1 MRKSLVSILAVIALV
16 LLLLVAGAS
25 GYIWYRE
32 SHIFVEGIAYSVNA
46 HSLDL
51 RNQTISLAHYNTL
64 HAQLPDCQI
73 FWNVPF
79 QGSRIP
85 NTTRQLTVKQF
96 TQEDMDFIM
105 SYFPP
110 LTTLDAEGCQ
120 DYALLEAFQ
129 EANPQ
134 CEVRYSV
141 DIGGSKVSPDVTAL
155 DLHTGEYDL
164 DVLIQRLPYLKNISK
179 IHFPTPNLTREQI
192 ASLRAAD
199 EALTVTYT
207 VEFLGQE
214 YDPETTT
221 QLDLSQLT
229 SQEVEL
235 AAGQL
240 ENLYNLSFIELTGDS
255 GSSLSKEDAR
265 TLTLAAPQADFHYS
279 FDFYG
284 ETLSSSDTE
293 VHIKQKKIGDEGEA
307 EIRMALDLL
316 PKVER
321 FVLEYCN
328 VSNDVMA
335 AIRDDYRERTK
346 VVWRVQFGNGGSSLT
361 DATAMRVVGG
371 LVDDNCHDLVYCE
384 DVVFLDIGHNEYLDA
399 VPFIEGMPKL
409 EYVIISGA
417 PVKSLEPFR
426 VCKNL
431 RFLEAAFC
439 EYIYDASPLAECE
452 SLEMLNI
459 SYSHITDLR
468 PLDDLEHLHTLFVM
482 YEGRSRVPWDEQ
494 QRFISLHP
502 DCRTEFVGKQPY
514 GIGWRYATT
523 TTFLP
528 DYQLIRDIFNYDAF
542 PGPGCPNDTGFYY
555 DTELYENRRNLE

>member
-25 GYIWYRE
+25 GYIWYQNN
-32 SHIFVEGIAYSVNA
+32 HIFVEGIAYPIHA
-46 HSLDL
+46 QTLDL
-51 RNQTISLAHYNTL
+51 RDQVISLAHYDAL
-64 HAQLPDCQI
+64 HATLPNCQI

-85 NTTRQLTVKQF
+85 NTTRQLTVQQF

-110 LTTLDAEGCQ
+110 MTALDAEGCQ

-129 EANPQ
+129 EANPT

-155 DLHTGEYDL
+155 ELHDGEYDL
-164 DVLIQRLPYLKNISK
+164 DVLMNCLPHLKNLSS
-179 IHFPTPNLTREQI
+179 IHFPTPSLSREQI

-199 EALTVTYT
+199 ENLTVSYT

-229 SQEVEL
+229 SQEVAL
-235 AAGQL
+235 AAQQL
-240 ENLYNLSFIELTGDS
+240 ERLPNISFIELTGDGS
-255 GSSLSKEDAR
+255 SSLSKEDAR

-293 VHIKQKKIGDEGEA
+293 IHIKQKKIGDEGEA

-316 PKVER
+316 PKCQR
-321 FVLEYCN
+321 FVLEYCS

-335 AIRDDYRERTK
+335 AIRDDYRGRTK
-346 VVWRVQFGNGGSSLT
+346 VVWRVNFGKGSTLT
-361 DATAMRVVGG
+361 DATAIRAVYD
-371 LVDDNCHDLVYCE
+371 LVDDNCHDLIYCE
-384 DVVFLDIGHNEYLDA
+384 DVVFMDIGHNEYLDA
-399 VPFIEGMPKL
+399 VSFIAGMPKL
-409 EYVIISGA
+409 EYCIISGS

-459 SYSHITDLR
+459 SYSHITDLS
-468 PLDDLEHLHTLFVM
+468 PLDNLEHLHTLFVM

-502 DCRTEFVGKQPY
+502 DCLTEFVGKQPY
-514 GIGWRYATT
+514 GIGWRYATM

-528 DYQLIRDIFNYDAF
+528 DYQLIRDVFNYDAF
-542 PGPGCPNDTGFYY
+542 PGPGCPNHTGFYY
-555 DTELYENRRNLE
+555 DTEIYETRRNLE

>member
-1 MRKSLVSILAVIALV
+1 MKKSLVSILAVIALV
-16 LLLLVAGAS
+16 LLLLVGGAM
-25 GYIWYRE
+25 GYIWYRD
-32 SHIFVEGIAYSVNA
+32 SHIFIEGIAYPIRA
-46 HSLDL
+46 QSLDL
-51 RNQTISLAHYNTL
+51 QGQNITLAHYNAL
-64 HAQLPDCQI
+64 HEQLPDCEI
-73 FWNVPF
+73 LWDVPF
-79 QGSRIP
+79 QGSRFP
-85 NTTRQLTVKQF
+85 STTREFTVEHF
-96 TQEDMDFIM
+96 TQADMDFLM
-105 SYFPP
+105 AYFPP
-110 LTTLDAEGCQ
+110 LTALNAEECR
-120 DYALLEAFQ
+120 DYSLLEAFQ

-134 CEVRYSV
+134 CTVRYSV
-141 DIGGSKVSPDVTAL
+141 DIGGLHVAPDTAAL
-155 DLHTGEYDL
+155 ELHTGEYDL
-164 DVLIQRLPYLKNISK
+164 ETLTQSLPHLRNLQS
-179 IHFPTPNLTREQI
+179 IHFPTPNLSREQI
-192 ASLRAAD
+192 ASLQAAD
-199 EALTVTYT
+199 ESLTVTYT

-229 SQEVEL
+229 SQEAAL
-235 AAGQL
+235 AAQQL
-240 ENLYNLSFIELTGDS
+240 ERLPNLSFIELTAG
-255 GSSLSKEDAR
+255 GNSSLSKEDAR
-265 TLTLAAPQADFHYS
+265 VLTLAAPQAEFHYS

-284 ETLSSSDTE
+284 VTLSSSDTE

-316 PKVER
+316 PKCQR

-335 AIRDDYRERTK
+335 SIREDYRGRTK
-346 VVWRVQFGNGGSSLT
+346 VVWRVNFGNGGSSLT

-384 DVVFLDIGHNEYLDA
+384 DVVFMDIGHNEYLDA
-399 VPFIEGMPKL
+399 VPFVAGMPKL

-439 EYIYDASPLAECE
+439 EYIYDADPLAECE
-452 SLEMLNI
+452 ALEMLNI
-459 SYSHITDLR
+459 SYSHITDLS

-482 YEGRSRVPWDEQ
+482 YEGRSRVPWEEQ

-523 TTFLP
+523 NTFLP

-555 DTELYENRRNLE
+555 DTETYENRRNLE